1 VRGLGGV
8 EGELG
13 VVDVAETST
22 CGRTPKLN
30 AAVSAGRTA
39 DSRERERIREEV
51 RELREITG
59 KIMEGRESHQ
69 KPREGSGRRAAPKS
83 STT

>member
-1 VRGLGGV
+1 M
-8 EGELG
+8 
-13 VVDVAETST
+13 ST
-22 CGRTPKLN
+22 CGRTPK
-30 AAVSAGRTA
+30 AERGGQRRQ

-59 KIMEGRESHQ
+59 KLMEGRESHQ

-83 STT
+83 